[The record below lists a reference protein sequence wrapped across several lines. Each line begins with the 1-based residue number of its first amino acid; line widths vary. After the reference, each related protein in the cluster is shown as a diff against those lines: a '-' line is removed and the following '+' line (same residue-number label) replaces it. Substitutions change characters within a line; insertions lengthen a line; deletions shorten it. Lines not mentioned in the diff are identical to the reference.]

1 MKHTLLGSPF
11 SHVDQPILISKTL
24 VSQLL
29 EAAKQQLP
37 YEFTALL
44 GGHQNII
51 TSFYPASSE
60 VSSTDTFLL
69 SPSIFFQSM
78 AHMKEQ
84 HESWLGILH
93 THPLSPAV
101 PSSLDIHGWHYPDL
115 SYWILSFASEK
126 PDLALY
132 QIRQGHIQQHSYVI
146 I

>member
-1 MKHTLLGSPF
+1 MNHTLLGSPF
-11 SHVDQPILISKTL
+11 SHADQPILISKTL

-29 EAAKQQLP
+29 AAAKQQLP

-44 GGHQNII
+44 GGHQNMI

-60 VSSTDTFLL
+60 VASTDTFLV
-69 SPSIFFQSM
+69 SPSIFFQRI
-78 AHMKEQ
+78 AQMKKQ
-84 HESWLGILH
+84 QESWLGVLH

-101 PSSLDIHGWHYPDL
+101 PSSLDIRGWHYPQL
-115 SYWILSFASEK
+115 CYWILSFATEI

-132 QIRQGHIQQHSYVI
+132 QISQGHVQRHSYEI